1 MKRTGENS
9 GRRTRIGTEHA
20 DYVNYREARTKKPT
34 NFVPE
39 DVGGARKS
47 TQKRR
52 RYISSE
58 ETTRERRREERK
70 EGQSRWRG
78 RKTRTRETSLSACH
92 RDRFNEKNVR
102 NRPEIDSGGEE
113 VAYIPDS
120 SSLSSS
126 VSSSRWSSL
135 RRPRSRSL
143 SSPSSYSFFT
153 TSAAPYSL
161 FALHHRRRSTVF
173 RYRYRVLLRE
183 LTFSE
188 FRSIKPRGRSSG
200 DLSKAREKPDV
211 LSQGKDPSSRAF
223 PDFSIIS
230 TLSRS
235 LFYSS

>member
-1 MKRTGENS
+1 MRKML
-9 GRRTRIGTEHA
+9 
-20 DYVNYREARTKKPT
+20 
-34 NFVPE
+34 
-39 DVGGARKS
+39 GAAQKS
-47 TQKRR
+47 TP
-52 RYISSE
+52 
-58 ETTRERRREERK
+58 
-70 EGQSRWRG
+70 RG
-78 RKTRTRETSLSACH
+78 GSLYL
-92 RDRFNEKNVR
+92 RLL
-102 NRPEIDSGGEE
+102 
-113 VAYIPDS
+113 
-120 SSLSSS
+120 SL
-126 VSSSRWSSL
+126 RLFRLFARASL

-143 SSPSSYSFFT
+143 SSSSSSSFFP

-211 LSQGKDPSSRAF
+211 LSQGKEDSSSRAF
-223 PDFSIIS
+223 PDFPIIS